1 MTLSVAEG
9 RIVWYNVARRK
20 SPHETSALLL
30 SFNPFDTMT
39 TEAYHPGLEGVI
51 AGETAISTIEGGLQ
65 YRGYSIADLAE
76 HSTFLEVAYLLLHG
90 KLPSEEELADFLA
103 IYSESAE
110 VDDSIIEFLRQIP
123 LHVGAMDVLRTGIS
137 AISHFDPQLDDD
149 SEGGNIAKAVRMLA
163 QIPILIAARY
173 RMTLGM
179 DLIEPDPDL
188 SFAANILYMITGKCP
203 SEQRERAMDVSLILY
218 AEHEFNASTF
228 TARVVTS
235 TQSDIYSAIVA
246 AVGALKGPLH
256 GGANERVMEVLEEVG
271 SPDNAEDW
279 IRDALAKKRRIM
291 GFGHRVYKTGDPR
304 AVILKRYCGELAEK
318 TRNLELEKMADVIEG
333 IVVEEKGLPPN
344 LDWPSAR
351 LYHYLGL
358 DVELYTPLFVASRV
372 SGWAAHAIE
381 QTANNRLIRPRSR
394 YTGPT
399 GQRFLPISGR

>member
-1 MTLSVAEG
+1 M
-9 RIVWYNVARRK
+9 N
-20 SPHETSALLL
+20 
-30 SFNPFDTMT
+30 

-65 YRGYSIADLAE
+65 YRGYSISDLAE
-76 HSTFLEVAYLLLHG
+76 QSSFMEVAYLLLHG
-90 KLPSEEELADFLA
+90 KLPTEEELADFLA

-110 VDDSIIEFLRQIP
+110 VDESIIEFLRHIP

-137 AISHFDPQLDDD
+137 AMSHFDPQLDDD
-149 SEGGNIAKAVRMLA
+149 SDAGDIAKAVRMLA
-163 QIPILIAARY
+163 QIPILIAARH
-173 RMTLGM
+173 RLSQGLE
-179 DLIEPDPDL
+179 LIDPDPDL
-188 SFAANILYMITGKCP
+188 SFAANLLYMITGKRP
-203 SEQRERAMDVSLILY
+203 SELRERAMDVSLILY

-271 SPDNAEDW
+271 SPDNAESW
-279 IRDALAKKRRIM
+279 IRNALAQKRRIM

-304 AVILKRYCGELAEK
+304 AVILKRYCAELAEK
-318 TRNLELEKMADVIEG
+318 TKNQDLEEMADVIEG
-333 IVVEEKGLPPN
+333 IVTGEKGLPPN

-372 SGWAAHAIE
+372 TGWAAHAIE
-381 QTANNRLIRPRSR
+381 QAANNRLIRPRSR

-399 GQRFLPISGR
+399 SQPFVPIRNR